1 MAAPFT
7 GLAARSRCDR
17 SPGAAAAAQRPA
29 TPRARASPRPACHQ
43 ASRLARWSSPCE
55 HLKGSAAR
63 LRAWRVPGVTIW
75 PAEAIEAQR
84 CERRPV
90 SSSSVPVHAQREG
103 IRDAS
108 PGHGRAGFFN
118 GDQAP
123 WTSQAALPTRLS
135 ASPESRSLAYG
146 LGSSTRRW
154 LGDVVHA
161 DAPCPLP
168 SYRRTVQRHRSAN
181 RTLRP
186 TTPVG
191 AAATPCSSR

>member
-1 MAAPFT
+1 MAIHAPI
-7 GLAARSRCDR
+7 RSCRY
-17 SPGAAAAAQRPA
+17 
-29 TPRARASPRPACHQ
+29 
-43 ASRLARWSSPCE
+43 
-55 HLKGSAAR
+55 
-63 LRAWRVPGVTIW
+63 
-75 PAEAIEAQR
+75 
-84 CERRPV
+84 
-90 SSSSVPVHAQREG
+90 
-103 IRDAS
+103 
-108 PGHGRAGFFN
+108 GFFN

-154 LGDVVHA
+154 LADVVDA

-168 SYRRTVQRHRSAN
+168 SYRRTVQRHRSAD

-191 AAATPCSSR
+191 AAATPCSS